1 MGIRTAKVAVS
12 LALLLGGPGT
22 DGGQFLREPANELS
36 MQLVGGY
43 LIVVEGSIGGL
54 RGLRFVLD
62 TGVTRSVIDRRMADK
77 MALPR
82 WMATVINF
90 DKAVKVESSEIPEIS
105 FGPEQAF
112 NLKVTVADLGYLS
125 AGGLHIDAVIGWDL
139 LGRKSFR
146 LDFAKKLVVF
156 EPSDLQRSK
165 GGKSAMIRPN
175 EWFLMVETYV
185 DGKPVWMVADTGT
198 QGVTF
203 YQERLSSIG
212 AKYTVRG
219 DAIGRSLSA
228 INARVADVRGLR
240 LGTQDLDRTVHLIH
254 SPSSGAIEG
263 IAGYLGFATL
273 NARQVDF
280 NFEKNEMRWVD

>member
-1 MGIRTAKVAVS
+1 MGIRTAKVAVA
-12 LALLLGGPGT
+12 LAVLLAGT
-22 DGGQFLREPANELS
+22 GTNGVPASRGRGEVRMELYD
-36 MQLVGGY
+36 GY
-43 LIVVEGSIGGL
+43 LIVVEGRAGGL
-54 RGLRFVLD
+54 DGLQFLLD
-62 TGVTRSVIDRRMADK
+62 TGVTRSVIDRRVAEK
-77 MALPR
+77 LALPR
-82 WMATVINF
+82 WTATVINF
-90 DKAVKVESSEIPEIS
+90 DKAVKVESAEMPEIS

-112 NLKVTVADLGYLS
+112 HLKMTVADLGYLS

-156 EPSDLQRSK
+156 EPSEPQRSK
-165 GGKSAMIRPN
+165 GRKSALIRPN
-175 EWFLMVETYV
+175 EWFLMIETYV

-212 AKYTVRG
+212 ARYTVRG
-219 DAIGRSLSA
+219 EAIGRSLSA
-228 INARVADVRGLR
+228 IDARLADLQGLR
-240 LGTQDLDRTVHLIH
+240 LGPQDLGRTVHLIH
-254 SPSSGAIEG
+254 SPASGAIEG

-280 NFEKNEMRWVD
+280 NFETNEMTWVN